1 MATIGIIGAMQ
12 EEVAYLISKIEDPK
26 TETHV
31 GREYVAGTLS
41 GVPVVVCR
49 CGVGLVAAA
58 TCAATMVETYGA
70 TAVINTGV
78 AGSLDNAINIGDI
91 VISTSSVLHD
101 MDACA
106 LGYAPGQNPDFDVV
120 SFEAD
125 ETLKNAALAAVE
137 TLEDGVSAHLGIVA
151 SGQMFVSSPEL
162 KDRIVG
168 LFGASCCEMEGA
180 AIAQVCYMAGVPYLV
195 IRAISDKADG
205 SAHMDYP
212 AFEKQAAVDC
222 AAVVLKMLASL

>member
-12 EEVAYLISKIEDPK
+12 EEVAHLISKIAGA
-26 TETHV
+26 TYETHV
-31 GREYVAGTLS
+31 GREYVSGTLQ

-58 TCAATMVETYGA
+58 TCAAVMIETYGA

-91 VISTSSVLHD
+91 VISTASVLHD

-106 LGYAPGQNPDFDVV
+106 LGYAPGQNPDFDAVF
-120 SFEAD
+120 FEAD
-125 ETLKNAALAAVE
+125 EVLKNAALAAAE

-151 SGQMFVSSPEL
+151 SGQMFVSSSEL
-162 KDRIVG
+162 KARIVS

-180 AIAQVCYMAGVPYLV
+180 AIAQVCHVAGVPYLV

-212 AFEKQAAVDC
+212 TFEKKAAADC
-222 AAVVLKMLASL
+222 AGLVLKMLASL